1 MQHPLKMGV
10 QILRLLD
17 TVHQRHREHIG
28 DYLTASEQSDR
39 IIPFN
44 VSQCRDKQVPH
55 QQADKRIMRAVVA
68 RKPAYPLG
76 DRQTDPHLNEAT
88 GRSVVRFT
96 CHLLSDLEEQC
107 LFVAQVQV

>member
-76 DRQTDPHLNEAT
+76 DRQTDPLYCPSNKHLT
-88 GRSVVRFT
+88 
-96 CHLLSDLEEQC
+96 LSPYS
-107 LFVAQVQV
+107 AQGTLISPDVYHPA